1 MQKLHSGITTL
12 SLLGAS
18 KHGFVGRRVDPY
30 GMMIRATTQ
39 HTKTKEKKIHCPILH
54 LARPPIDVH
63 ILYNSNVT

>member
-12 SLLGAS
+12 SVLGAS

-39 HTKTKEKKIHCPILH
+39 HTHHAPLDTSAGKRR
-54 LARPPIDVH
+54 AGR
-63 ILYNSNVT
+63 